1 MSDQVC
7 VISGVGPGTGS
18 ALAKRFADGGYRV
31 ALLARSESRLTSLK
45 QELAGAKGYP
55 CDVSDPGQVEHAGP
69 PSSAT
74 SAGRASLSTMRS
86 AAPSAHSA
94 KSIPRP

>member
-18 ALAKRFADGGYRV
+18 ALAKRFAEGGYRV
-31 ALLARSESRLTSLK
+31 ALLARSESRLASLE

-55 CDVSDPGQVEHAGP
+55 CDVSDPD
-69 PSSAT
+69 
-74 SAGRASLSTMRS
+74 
-86 AAPSAHSA
+86 
-94 KSIPRP
+94 